1 MLIWIKQCCTL
12 LSFAPSVFVRVVA
25 EEEEFLV
32 VVIVATTLTE
42 GLFLLTEYPAH
53 LNTPNNSRHNEND
66 VCFIN
71 LFFVIP

>member
-1 MLIWIKQCCTL
+1 M
-12 LSFAPSVFVRVVA
+12 SFAPSVFVRVVA

-53 LNTPNNSRHNEND
+53 LNNSRDNEND

>member
-1 MLIWIKQCCTL
+1 M
-12 LSFAPSVFVRVVA
+12 SFAPSVFVRVVA

-53 LNTPNNSRHNEND
+53 LNTQTIAVTMKMMFVSFIYFSLFLND
-66 VCFIN
+66 MI
-71 LFFVIP
+71 IKIS

>member
-12 LSFAPSVFVRVVA
+12 LSSAPSVFVRVVA

-53 LNTPNNSRHNEND
+53 LNTPNNSSDNEND